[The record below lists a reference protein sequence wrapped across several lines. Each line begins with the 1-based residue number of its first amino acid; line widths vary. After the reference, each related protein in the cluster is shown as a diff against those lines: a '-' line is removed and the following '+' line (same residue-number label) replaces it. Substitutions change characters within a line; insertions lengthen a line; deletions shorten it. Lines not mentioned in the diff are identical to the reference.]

1 MTMTADQINT
11 NLLQADIEAANKP
24 ADIEWLRA
32 ELATAQARLAAGFE
46 ADNAPTD
53 FEDAF
58 ADFDLGEDA
67 WLSMINSKIAAYER
81 AIATHPD
88 A

>member
-32 ELATAQARLAAGFE
+32 ELATAQARLAAGFK

-53 FEDAF
+53 FE
-58 ADFDLGEDA
+58 E
-67 WLSMINSKIAAYER
+67 LS
-81 AIATHPD
+81 
-88 A
+88 

>member
-1 MTMTADQINT
+1 MNKTAEQINT

-53 FEDAF
+53 LEDAF
-58 ADFDLGEDA
+58 AGFDLGEEA
-67 WLSMINSKIAAYER
+67 WLSMITSKISAYER
-81 AIATHPD
+81 AIAS
-88 A
+88 AMQ